1 MTQLLGEFRRR
12 LFGRDCILDKLF
24 DSSAALN
31 QSSAIGA
38 GLEVFEHILIRLDQ
52 QLVVEIRIEIPP
64 VRFTGSS
71 VELNQVHKLTT
82 WTFSVLLFK
91 GHGTAGLFP
100 KTKIFRPEM
109 RKSGLGSAVR
119 SCKIGANPR

>member
-1 MTQLLGEFRRR
+1 ML
-12 LFGRDCILDKLF
+12 
-24 DSSAALN
+24 
-31 QSSAIGA
+31 
-38 GLEVFEHILIRLDQ
+38 EHILIRLDQ

-71 VELNQVHKLTT
+71 IELNQVHKLTT

-100 KTKIFRPEM
+100 KTEVFSTGNEKIRT
-109 RKSGLGSAVR
+109 RKRR
-119 SCKIGANPR
+119 SILQNWRES